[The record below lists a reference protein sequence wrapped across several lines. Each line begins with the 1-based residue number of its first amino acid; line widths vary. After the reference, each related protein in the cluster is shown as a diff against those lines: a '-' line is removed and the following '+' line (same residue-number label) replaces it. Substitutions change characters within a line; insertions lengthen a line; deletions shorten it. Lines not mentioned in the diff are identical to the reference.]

1 MTTTTTMSSSF
12 PIGPSVLAA
21 TSVLALFIGAR
32 VLEDSAQRGALIAAV
47 VLVVVA
53 GAWRFVRAGTAAG
66 ARGLAVRALLA
77 HAAVAIGGGF
87 LVAGTIVVDD
97 DLASPLSAGAA
108 LFIVGGAAVVL
119 ALELLMQQTRA
130 TGLVDLPRVT
140 RATSTAVTLVA
151 GIAALVGL
159 VYGVQKSDARLDLAY
174 AAPTSPS
181 GATAAILDAAVCGE
195 AKEKP
200 EVVMFFE
207 RGSPAYGEVAD
218 YFNGMRLRGARVSML
233 DQAIDPALAKALKV
247 TKNGTVAFR
256 CGEKTETYSVGIERE
271 EAQRK
276 LRKLDQEVRTK
287 LGKLTRDAQTVYF
300 TVGHGE
306 RSVDE
311 TDKSGRASAKSFKK
325 LLDANNAKT
334 KKLGIA
340 DGLTSKVPDDASL
353 VVIMGPQQP
362 FLAEEA
368 TALAAYA
375 SSGGTLA
382 LYLDPPR
389 PGSDDVDVATS
400 LAPLLT
406 ALGVSFVPGE
416 LLNDKEYVKQSN
428 TAADHVFVFS
438 TSFGSH
444 KAVKTLSGARGKA
457 AVLFLS
463 AQALKQTLKKG
474 DDASKLSIIARS
486 RPGTWSDTNGD
497 RRFDDGVEKRDIVD
511 FAAVAEVKSVDGAEG
526 RALIVGDSDVAA
538 DTLLSN
544 EANAIFNYEALQWLL
559 RDDTAAS
566 AAGATVVEDSPIRHT
581 RDEDTF
587 WFYGTTLLAPLFVL
601 GVGVLVVR
609 LRRRRPARVSVNGV
623 GGAA

>member
-1 MTTTTTMSSSF
+1 MTTSKNASASF
-12 PIGPSVLAA
+12 PVGPSVVAA
-21 TSVLALFIGAR
+21 VAVFALFVGAR
-32 VLEDSAQRGALIAAV
+32 LLEDSAQRAALLVAIVLAV
-47 VLVVVA
+47 VG
-53 GAWRFVRAGTAAG
+53 GAWRFLRAGTSTG
-66 ARGLAVRALLA
+66 ARALAVRALFA
-77 HAAVAIGGGF
+77 HVAIAVGGVF
-87 LVAGTIVVDD
+87 VVVGTTAVDD
-97 DLASPLSAGAA
+97 SLRGPLAAGAV
-108 LFIVGGAAVVL
+108 LFVVGGAAVLL

-130 TGLVDLPRVT
+130 TGLVDLPRVA

-151 GIAALVGL
+151 GIAALMGL

-200 EVVMFFE
+200 EIVLFFE

-218 YFNGMRLRGARVSML
+218 YFDGMRLRGARVSLM
-233 DQAIDPALAKALKV
+233 DQALDPALAKALKV

-256 CGEKTETYSVGIERE
+256 CGEKTETYTVGLERD

-276 LRKLDQEVRTK
+276 LRKLDQEVRAK

-311 TDKSGRASAKSFKK
+311 TDKTGRLSAKSFKK

-340 DGLTSKVPDDASL
+340 DGLTSKVPDDANL
-353 VVIMGPQQP
+353 VVVMGPQQP
-362 FLAEEA
+362 FLPEEA

-375 SSGGTLA
+375 AAGGSLA
-382 LYLDPPR
+382 LYIDPPR
-389 PGSDDVDVATS
+389 PGSDDVDVAAS
-400 LAPLLT
+400 LAPLLKV
-406 ALGVSFVPGE
+406 LGVSVVPAE
-416 LLNDKEYVKQSN
+416 VLNDKEFVKQSN
-428 TAADHVFVFS
+428 TTADHVFVFS

-463 AQALKQTLKKG
+463 AQALKKN

-486 RPGTWSDTNGD
+486 RPATWTDVQPN

-511 FAAVAEVKSVDGAEG
+511 LAAVSEVTSPDGVEG

-538 DTLLSN
+538 DALLSN
-544 EANAIFNYEALQWLL
+544 EANAVFNYEAMQWLL
-559 RDDTAAS
+559 RDDSLAS
-566 AAGATVVEDSPIRHT
+566 AAGATVVEDAPIRHT
-581 RDEDTF
+581 RDEDTW
-587 WFYGTTLLAPLFVL
+587 WFYGTTLLAPVL
-601 GVGVLVVR
+601 VVVVGAVVVR
-609 LRRRRPARVSVNGV
+609 LRRRRRPVAASVV